1 MSEKV
6 KELLR
11 LVKENPDLPIVPMVD
26 CDVVGE
32 DCGRWMGAFGSASVG
47 EYALFNDRY
56 YDDRDDFKEDYYSN
70 NDEELD
76 KKFGYNPKFSDYA
89 FACGNCSAEELQKNN
104 EADAKMEEYL
114 DEIAES
120 YFTKAIIVNID
131 LPEE

>member
-56 YDDRDDFKEDYYSN
+56 YEDRDEFKEDYYSR

-76 KKFGYNPKFSDYA
+76 KKFGYTPAITDYTLA
-89 FACGNCSAEELQKNN
+89 SGNCTEEELKKNN
-104 EADAKMEEYL
+104 EAEAKMEEYL

-131 LPEE
+131 QLEE